1 MLKKIFS
8 LLLLSCLSHQICSQ
22 VIMER
27 LSSVKANNNFDF
39 EIRGS
44 LDGKMDLFVLRV
56 NPDSAENFVVFIRT
70 QKVLDA
76 FYRYLLCFR
85 YRCFK
90 DDQPIFFQGQRALM
104 YDYPTKIYTDSR
116 GNQYFSRKNLIGL
129 LKTMDKN
136 KKILALPKKFRKRK
150 KYFFH

>member
-8 LLLLSCLSHQICSQ
+8 LLLLCCLSHQISSQ

-27 LSSVKANNNFDF
+27 LSSVKANDNFDF

-70 QKVLDA
+70 QKSWMLFTDIFFVLDTGVSKMINQS
-76 FYRYLLCFR
+76 F
-85 YRCFK
+85 FK
-90 DDQPIFFQGQRALM
+90 A
-104 YDYPTKIYTDSR
+104 R
-116 GNQYFSRKNLIGL
+116 G
-129 LKTMDKN
+129 
-136 KKILALPKKFRKRK
+136 
-150 KYFFH
+150 H

>member
-8 LLLLSCLSHQICSQ
+8 LLLLSCLSHQISSQ
-22 VIMER
+22 VIMES

-44 LDGKMDLFVLRV
+44 LDRKMDLFVLRV

-76 FYRYLLCFR
+76 FYNYLLCFR

-90 DDQPIFFQGQRALM
+90 DDQPIFFQGQEALM
-104 YDYPTKIYTDSR
+104 YDYPTKIYMDSK
-116 GNQYFSRKNLIGL
+116 GNQYFSRRNLIGL
-129 LKTMDKN
+129 LKTMDTVSYTH
-136 KKILALPKKFRKRK
+136 LTLPTNREV
-150 KYFFH
+150 